1 MNLGSA
7 SVFLVAVSFVSPTA
21 TIRHVDAQANVVYMQ
36 PAAKTSYME
45 VKVQAEVTFPDVYA
59 VDVITPTD
67 LVTLATFKGNTE
79 TLDTNEAFSDLFSKV
94 LSDSQSLADSI
105 TSITAYIRAYSD
117 SIVNSDAVVLL
128 AQMAKDDVFSTVD
141 STILANSKGLIET
154 FSLTDNMD
162 GILAYDIIKSTSENL
177 TQTDS
182 YAVVFSTT
190 IADNTSLTSNGF
202 VLVQSYSDL
211 TYFLEDY
218 VGSST
223 AFT

>member
-45 VKVQAEVTFPDVYA
+45 VKVQAEVTFPDIYA

-67 LVTLATFKGNTE
+67 LVTLAVSKGFNDSITNME
-79 TLDTNEAFSDLFSKV
+79 TTAFTLTKA
-94 LSDSQSLADSI
+94 LADSLTLTDSFYEDLETLADSMGVSDTQTLATTLGKDDNVS
-105 TSITAYIRAYSD
+105 TSSSGILVMQNYSD
-117 SIVNSDAVVLL
+117 I
-128 AQMAKDDVFSTVD
+128 
-141 STILANSKGLIET
+141 
-154 FSLTDNMD
+154 
-162 GILAYDIIKSTSENL
+162 
-177 TQTDS
+177 
-182 YAVVFSTT
+182 
-190 IADNTSLTSNGF
+190 
-202 VLVQSYSDL
+202 

-223 AFT
+223 SFT